1 MIYELAGF
9 STTARSLTCVGCED
23 QPVYEGHAVMFIF
36 NRSLWAVGAG
46 LATAC
51 AIVAA
56 SFLLNRPGSLPA
68 SPAPAA
74 ASGEAPIAVH
84 PAS

>member
-1 MIYELAGF
+1 
-9 STTARSLTCVGCED
+9 
-23 QPVYEGHAVMFIF
+23 MFIF
-36 NRSLWAVGAG
+36 NRSFWAVGAG

-56 SFLLNRPGSLPA
+56 SFLLNQRPALPA
-68 SPAPAA
+68 AQGPAA
-74 ASGEAPIAVH
+74 ASGEAVSAVH